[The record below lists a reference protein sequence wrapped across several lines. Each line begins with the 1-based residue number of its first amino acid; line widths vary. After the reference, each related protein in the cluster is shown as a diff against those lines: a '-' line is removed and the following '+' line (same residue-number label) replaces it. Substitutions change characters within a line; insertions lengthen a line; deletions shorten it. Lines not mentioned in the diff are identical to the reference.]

1 MEMALCRQLI
11 GLVLTTKQGNKTLHT
26 PENTKEKQI
35 TTALDNKNYT
45 VVWYAVYDLRPGN
58 GAGLILTAP
67 EPTWYSERVGG

>member
-1 MEMALCRQLI
+1 LSAIDCT
-11 GLVLTTKQGNKTLHT
+11 GTDNKTRKQNT
-26 PENTKEKQI
+26 AYTKNTKEKQI